1 VDSKLK
7 VKICRSQ
14 SSTNDWYIPQIKS
27 SVQLP
32 DLINSCEH
40 RSKYKKKLSII
51 NKPRRRIRFIPT
63 MVQIPPSIF
72 DREFDTFQSDNI
84 ESDEVKQSL
93 PICKVPPCIRDSSSI
108 FESATSLEKLSSIDL
123 LYDNAP
129 LDLSLK

>member
-1 VDSKLK
+1 
-7 VKICRSQ
+7 
-14 SSTNDWYIPQIKS
+14 
-27 SVQLP
+27 
-32 DLINSCEH
+32 
-40 RSKYKKKLSII
+40 
-51 NKPRRRIRFIPT
+51 